1 MKEYTSNE
9 PVFSAAIQVVET
21 TDPAHAD
28 NINAAPKQLLQNT
41 IANRLAIAGLLGFSY
56 IGSEMLR
63 NIIGCVYDGEMLMI
77 PEEVASVDGE
87 VITLAEGSLL
97 TGSGGNPGSGSG
109 GAEYVLP
116 VATASRLGGVKI
128 GSGIDSSSDGT
139 ISVDK
144 LKLLDE
150 AIATENDTNE
160 MLTGI
165 FGEK

>member
-9 PVFSAAIQVVET
+9 PVFSMSINVVEK

-56 IGSEMLR
+56 IGNEMLR
-63 NIIGCVYDGEMLMI
+63 NIIGCVYDREVLMI
-77 PEEVASVDGE
+77 PPEIVSVDGE
-87 VITLAEGSLL
+87 VMTLADGNLL
-97 TGSGGNPGSGSG
+97 FSSGGNPGGT
-109 GAEYVLP
+109 EYVLP

-144 LKLLDE
+144 LKLLDG
-150 AIATENDTNE
+150 AIATEKDTNE
-160 MLTGI
+160 MLQGI